1 GPRPQGLARTVRP
14 TRPYPHGPILLLL
27 VLVADFSDLYPAP
40 EEPWRP
46 GQRRPC
52 GRDQRHCPAGAIHRT
67 GVTLLSVLVEDT
79 QTRLTGVKMQ
89 RQKIIIAS
97 VAVAVIAA
105 VGGTTAALA
114 SGSSSSSA
122 APASSSAPA
131 SSGPAN
137 SASGAPAS
145 GAGTVRTAQATVN
158 GKTETILVDAH
169 GMPLYYYQPD
179 TATQSAVTGQLAV
192 AWPPLTSSAPT
203 AAEVSGKITAVTN
216 AHGSQVAYNGHL
228 LYTFVT
234 DSPDHVTGQ
243 GVQNFFVAT
252 PGLAQL
258 AGTSAPAA
266 STPATP
272 ASGGGY
278 GY

>member
-1 GPRPQGLARTVRP
+1 
-14 TRPYPHGPILLLL
+14 
-27 VLVADFSDLYPAP
+27 
-40 EEPWRP
+40 
-46 GQRRPC
+46 
-52 GRDQRHCPAGAIHRT
+52 
-67 GVTLLSVLVEDT
+67 
-79 QTRLTGVKMQ
+79 MQ
-89 RQKIIIAS
+89 RPKIIIAS
-97 VAVAVIAA
+97 VAVAAIAA

-131 SSGPAN
+131 SSA
-137 SASGAPAS
+137 A
-145 GAGTVRTAQATVN
+145 TVSTAQATVN
-158 GKTETILVDAH
+158 GKTETILVDGH

-179 TATQSAVTGQLAV
+179 SATQSAVTGQLAV
-192 AWPPLTSSAPT
+192 LWPPLTSSAPT
-203 AAEVSGKITAVTN
+203 ATGLSGKVTAVMDG
-216 AHGSQVAYNGHL
+216 HGSQVAYNGHL

-252 PGLAQL
+252 SGIAPL

-266 STPATP
+266 SAPAAP
-272 ASGGGY
+272 ANGGY